1 VKGVKMSRL
10 GYAAI
15 GSVLIVAVDLLISVT
30 AALAQRT
37 YTWEEI
43 CKQQGLSTG
52 PCAPKGTVTPA
63 TQCLNYESANAFHAN
78 TFKGPRKKLNIEE
91 PVIEDVN
98 IILRSLSDIQFAQIN
113 SEKFSIVRARG
124 AQNAAAFFDRDF
136 RCILVDPDWARVESV
151 EAVLVVGHELGHHLC
166 RHPIGGEFDPKRSSR
181 ELEADWFSGF
191 AIRQFERKHF
201 RSLSQRALADL
212 AHLDSLPSGELLKR
226 AIAVATR
233 LFDEHGSSA
242 YPPRAKRIEAINS
255 GYATERPCK

>member
-1 VKGVKMSRL
+1 VSTLWKAV
-10 GYAAI
+10 
-15 GSVLIVAVDLLISVT
+15 IVGAFITAFEPFISVA

-37 YTWEEI
+37 YTWDEI

-63 TQCLNYESANAFHAN
+63 TRCLNYEAANAFHADAMKRSRN
-78 TFKGPRKKLNIEE
+78 KLYIEE
-91 PVIEDVN
+91 PVMEDVS
-98 IILRSLSDIQFAQIN
+98 IILRSLSDLQFAQIN

-124 AQNAAAFFDRDF
+124 TRNAAAYFDKEF
-136 RCILVDPDWARVESV
+136 RCMLIDPDWATAESV
-151 EAVLVVGHELGHHLC
+151 EAVLVIGHELGHHLC

-201 RSLSQRALADL
+201 RSLSQRSLADL
-212 AHLDSLPSGELLKR
+212 AHLDSLPAGELLER
-226 AIAVATR
+226 ALAAATR
-233 LFDEHGSSA
+233 LFAEHGSSA
-242 YPPRAKRIEAINS
+242 YPPRARRLEAIRN